1 MLMPLSSLGRKAR
14 HWAEA
19 QTPWTNV
26 YGVARSLLATGTAA
40 TLLFNDSTILFRP
53 ASGITQTIN
62 CANLSRA
69 GVFCLLPA
77 HLEVA
82 RWAAVLILLVVAS
95 GWRPRITGLLHWWV
109 AYSLQT
115 SALVLDG
122 GDQVTAVLTLLLLPV
137 TLTDSRRWHWT
148 TPPPARVDAPLTL
161 KSTLSRLCALSALLV
176 IRIQVSGI
184 YLHAAVSKMSIN
196 EWIDGT
202 VLYYWFTDPL
212 VGLPGWLSPLLLPV
226 ATSPVVA
233 ILTWSALLVELL
245 LFMGLVMPK
254 KAWSALLVAGIAFH
268 GGIALMMGLISFG
281 LAMTAALILYL
292 RPWEREFRLH
302 RLYGIRRVSSP
313 ILRQRAKSKESDA
326 VPSSL

>member
-1 MLMPLSSLGRKAR
+1 MLMPLISLGRKAR
-14 HWAEA
+14 HWAET

-26 YGVARSLLATGTAA
+26 YGVARSLLAIGTAA
-40 TLLFNDSTILFRP
+40 TLLFNNSTILFRP
-53 ASGITQTIN
+53 ASGITQTIICEN
-62 CANLSRA
+62 FARA
-69 GVFCLLPA
+69 GVFCLLPS

-82 RWAAVLILLVVAS
+82 RWVAVLILLVVAS

-115 SALVLDG
+115 SALTLDG

-148 TPPPARVDAPLTL
+148 TPPADAPLTL
-161 KSTLSRLCALSALLV
+161 KSTLSRLCALFALVV

-184 YLHAAVSKMSIN
+184 YLHAAFSKMSIN

-212 VGLPGWLSPLLLPV
+212 VGLPGWLSPILLPI
-226 ATSPVVA
+226 ATSPLVA

-254 KAWSALLVAGIAFH
+254 KAWPALLVAGIAFH
-268 GGIALMMGLISFG
+268 GGIAITMGLISFG
-281 LAMTAALILYL
+281 LAMTSALILYL
-292 RPWEREFRLH
+292 RPWEREFGLQ
-302 RLYGIRRVSSP
+302 RLYGIQRVGAL
-313 ILRQRAKSKESDA
+313 IFRQHEKSKESDA

>member
-1 MLMPLSSLGRKAR
+1 MLMPLISVGHKAR
-14 HWAEA
+14 RWAETE
-19 QTPWTNV
+19 TPWTNV
-26 YGVARSLLATGTAA
+26 YGVARSLLAIGTAA

-53 ASGITQTIN
+53 ASGITQTII
-62 CANLSRA
+62 CENLARV
-69 GVFCLLPA
+69 GLFCLLPA

-95 GWRPRITGLLHWWV
+95 GWRPRVTGLLHCWV

-115 SALVLDG
+115 SAITLDG

-148 TPPPARVDAPLTL
+148 TPPERVDAPLTL
-161 KSTLSRLCALSALLV
+161 KAILPRLCALFALVV

-184 YLHAAVSKMSIN
+184 YLHAAVSKMSID

-226 ATSPVVA
+226 ATSPLVA
-233 ILTWSALLVELL
+233 ILTWSALLIELL

-254 KAWSALLVAGIAFH
+254 KAWPALLVCGIAFH
-268 GGIALMMGLISFG
+268 GGIAITMGLISFG
-281 LAMTAALILYL
+281 IAMTSALILYL
-292 RPWEREFRLH
+292 RPWEREFRLR
-302 RLYGIRRVSSP
+302 RLYGIRRAGAL
-313 ILRQRAKSKESDA
+313 IFRQPEKSKKSDA
-326 VPSSL
+326 VPISL

>member
-1 MLMPLSSLGRKAR
+1 MLMPLISLGRKAR

-26 YGVARSLLATGTAA
+26 YGVARSLLAIGTAA

-62 CANLSRA
+62 CANLSRV

-148 TPPPARVDAPLTL
+148 TPPARVDAPLTL
-161 KSTLSRLCALSALLV
+161 KSTLSRLCALFALVV

-212 VGLPGWLSPLLLPV
+212 VGLPSWLSPLLLPV
-226 ATSPVVA
+226 ATSPLVA
-233 ILTWSALLVELL
+233 LLTWSALLVELL

-268 GGIALMMGLISFG
+268 GGIALAMGLISFG
-281 LAMTAALILYL
+281 TAMTAALILYL
-292 RPWEREFRLH
+292 RPREQEFSIPRLN
-302 RLYGIRRVSSP
+302 GIRRVGAL
-313 ILRQRAKSKESDA
+313 ILRQREKSKGSDA